1 MIVRSFR
8 SFPVV
13 YITPPPDKIFAKMLK
28 DAGLMEERDYRTYLE
43 LFNNMANFM
52 RKPNLIIHLD
62 VTPEE
67 SLRRI
72 KQRGRTME
80 LGITIDY
87 LNDLHRAYEEFIG
100 NISRVIP
107 VIKVN
112 WTTFADPSKV
122 AQLIKDEWT
131 KMQSIHQVD
140 FFP

>member
-1 MIVRSFR
+1 
-8 SFPVV
+8 
-13 YITPPPDKIFAKMLK
+13 
-28 DAGLMEERDYRTYLE
+28 MEERDYRTYLE
-43 LFNNMANFM
+43 LVNNMANFM

-112 WTTFADPSKV
+112 WTTFADFLKMRTGGRFSVPTPPLSFLPVGSKKKKP
-122 AQLIKDEWT
+122 QL
-131 KMQSIHQVD
+131 
-140 FFP
+140 